1 MFKNV
6 QLEEIGIDIDGE
18 KLSHLGF
25 ADDVALTT
33 EDVQN
38 MEHQLN
44 IVNEESLKIG
54 LKIHQEKTKFRT
66 NIDTTDNMQIN
77 GTEIEKV
84 TNYKY
89 LRQTTAMENR
99 RKKFQSG

>member
-1 MFKNV
+1 MCK
-6 QLEEIGIDIDGE
+6 D
-18 KLSHLGF
+18 
-25 ADDVALTT
+25 
-33 EDVQN
+33 

-66 NIDTTDNMQIN
+66 DIDTTDNVQIN

-89 LRQTTAMENR
+89 LGQTIARKTVQN
-99 RKKFQSG
+99 KKFQSE